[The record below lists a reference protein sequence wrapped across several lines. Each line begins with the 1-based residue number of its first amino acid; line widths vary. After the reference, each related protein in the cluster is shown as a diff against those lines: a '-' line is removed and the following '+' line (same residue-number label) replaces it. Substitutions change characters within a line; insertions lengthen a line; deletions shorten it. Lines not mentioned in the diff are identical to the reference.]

1 MIGRILIMAGFLLG
15 FAASAQGAP
24 AEVRT
29 YVLYGQGGQAWSYG
43 IDKLADNL
51 QEMNPG
57 LRVSTHEWEHYR
69 QVANDIRKLP
79 ADAPVILIG
88 YSLGA
93 NATTWISNAVAPR
106 AIDLIVAYDPSVKAK
121 VERAGSNVRRVLLY
135 HNTSLEPYGH
145 ARIPGPQV
153 ETTETRNS
161 HLTIGN
167 SAWLHGKTRAA
178 VVKVLADSE
187 SAEQRTTG
195 TPRN

>member
-1 MIGRILIMAGFLLG
+1 MIGRILIMAGFVLG
-15 FAASAQGAP
+15 FSPSAHGAP

-29 YVLYGQGGQAWSYG
+29 YVLYGQGGRAWSYG
-43 IDKLADNL
+43 IDKLADSL
-51 QEMNPG
+51 QEMNPR
-57 LRVSTHEWEHYR
+57 LRVSTHEWERHR
-69 QVANDIRKLP
+69 QVAADIRKLP
-79 ADAPVILIG
+79 GDTPVILIG

-135 HNTSLEPYGH
+135 HNNSLEPYGH

-161 HLTIGN
+161 HLTLGN
-167 SAWLHGKTRAA
+167 SAWLHGMTRAA
-178 VVKVLADSE
+178 VTKVLEASE
-187 SAEQRTTG
+187 KAQPNTLNGR
-195 TPRN
+195 